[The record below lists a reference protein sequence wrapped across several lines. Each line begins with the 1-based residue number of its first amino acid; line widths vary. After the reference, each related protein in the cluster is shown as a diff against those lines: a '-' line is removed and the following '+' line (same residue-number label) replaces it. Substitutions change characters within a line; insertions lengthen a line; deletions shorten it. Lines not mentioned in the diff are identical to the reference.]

1 MKSLRSTLKYTAF
14 TLIWCAGIMLSYA
27 QIGINTE
34 TPNTSSAL
42 DIVSTDKGMLTP
54 RMNTGQREAISNPAN
69 GLVVYDTSTASFWYY
84 DNSEWIE
91 IRNSTQTLNPQDL
104 LGNIPESN
112 FSCLEEIG
120 QSSSSNIQSVA
131 IHNDRAF
138 VLPANTPVLNVG
150 SISDPF
156 NPSLGNGLLLAD
168 ALSGV
173 LNSQI
178 EVSTDLAFVM
188 LNNFVNGNSDDLLA
202 IVDISDPES
211 SVVINTVAIGNAGNV
226 NIALADN
233 FVFTIDSSE
242 FRIYDRSDPLNL
254 NILGTAIP
262 NGNNEPFGIVVSNNY
277 AYSIHKSATSGF
289 LEIFDVSDSTN
300 PNAISLLGIGNSPIG
315 MDVSGDFVYIVD
327 DESNDLRVIDV
338 STPSAPNEVGSLN
351 IGDVPTSLDVSGD
364 MAYVGGTSGL
374 NLIDISDPTTPIL
387 FNSVSSSQLNDVDVF
402 GSYAYTG
409 SNDGVKVF
417 QLSCIYSTAVDPLSG
432 ALIATNLDNYMDNLG
447 DHIATMDV
455 DLANFDITNANQL
468 NVSNAVVENNARL
481 GNISLGNESLVQ
493 SVSTQTNNGFTTT
506 PWVYTNAIE
515 AQGERNDEATLITIG
530 NDGVYGADDE
540 IHLVTNGNSRLMVD
554 ANGDVSTSGNLST
567 TDISASTANIT
578 TLNIDNVEVE
588 NNARLGDISLGNE
601 SLVQSVSTQT
611 NNGFTTTP
619 WVYTNAI
626 EAQGERNDEATLIT
640 IGNDGFFGADDE
652 IHLVTNGNSRLMV
665 DANGDVSATGNFSSS
680 DISAS
685 TASIT
690 TLNADDAIVE
700 NNARIGDINLGTQSF
715 VQRFSFQG
723 GKGFITV
730 PWVYAN
736 AIEAPG
742 ERGEASTMITIGNN
756 GFLGGDDQIN
766 LVANGFRQVE
776 VDSDGLGIARNPS
789 THRLEV
795 NGTASKSTAG
805 DWLANS
811 DARLKKNI
819 TALDSKTILEKLLTL
834 QGITYE
840 WNDNRTGYDRP
851 KGIQYGFTAQNIQ
864 AVFPVLVEEDAEGYL
879 QTAYGTYDAMYVEA
893 IRALVKRLE
902 ILEDENEQLKNQN
915 SAYESRLANI
925 EAVLE
930 SLATQAKE

>member
-1 MKSLRSTLKYTAF
+1 
-14 TLIWCAGIMLSYA
+14 MLSLLCCSVYIGYA
-27 QIGINTE
+27 QIGIGTNT
-34 TPNTSSAL
+34 PDNSAVL
-42 DIVSTDKGMLTP
+42 DMVSTEKGLLPPRLT
-54 RMNTGQREAISNPAN
+54 TAQREAIANPAS
-69 GLVVYDTSTASFWYY
+69 GLIVYDTMTASFWYR
-84 DNSEWIE
+84 DNAQWTE
-91 IRNSTQTLNPQDL
+91 IRHGTQTLNPQDL
-104 LGNIPESN
+104 LAHIPESN

-120 QSSSSNIQSVA
+120 QNAAFDVKSVA
-131 IHNDRAF
+131 IGGGRAF

-178 EVSTDLAFVM
+178 EVSTDYAFVM
-188 LNNFVNGNSDDLLA
+188 LNNIVNGGADDLLT
-202 IVDISDPES
+202 IVDVSDPENLT
-211 SVVINTVAIGNAGNV
+211 VVNTEAIGNTGNV
-226 NIALADN
+226 NIALTDN

-242 FRIYDRSDPLNL
+242 FKIYDRGNPLNL

-262 NGNNEPFGIVVSNNY
+262 NGNNEPFGIVVSNNH

-289 LEIFDVSDSTN
+289 LEIFDVSDPTN
-300 PNAISLLGIGNSPIG
+300 PNAISLFDIGNSPIG
-315 MDVSGDFVYIVD
+315 MDVSGNFVYIVD

-338 STPSAPNEVGSLN
+338 STPGAPNEVGSLN

-364 MAYVGGTSGL
+364 IVYVGGTNGL

-387 FNSVSSSQLNDVDVF
+387 VNSIASSQLNDIDVF

-409 SNDGVKVF
+409 SNNGFKVF

-447 DHIATMDV
+447 DHIATKDV
-455 DLANFDITNANQL
+455 DLANFNITNANQL
-468 NVSNAVVENNARL
+468 NTINAVVQNNARLGNISLGNESLSQSFSTRSGNGFTVTPWIYTNAIEAQDERNDETTQITIGNDGVFGTDDEIHLVTNGNSRLTVDADGNVSTSGNFSTTDISASTASISTLTTDNARL

-515 AQGERNDEATLITIG
+515 AQGERDDEATLITIG
-530 NDGVYGADDE
+530 NDGV
-540 IHLVTNGNSRLMVD
+540 
-554 ANGDVSTSGNLST
+554 
-567 TDISASTANIT
+567 
-578 TLNIDNVEVE
+578 
-588 NNARLGDISLGNE
+588 
-601 SLVQSVSTQT
+601 
-611 NNGFTTTP
+611 
-619 WVYTNAI
+619 
-626 EAQGERNDEATLIT
+626 
-640 IGNDGFFGADDE
+640 FGADDE

-665 DANGDVSATGNFSSS
+665 DTNGDVSTSGNFTTA

-690 TLNADDAIVE
+690 TLNVDNAAVE
-700 NNARIGDINLGTQSF
+700 NKARFGDIGLGDQSF
-715 VQRFSFQG
+715 VQSFSLQG

-756 GFLGGDDQIN
+756 GFLGGNDQIN
-766 LVANGFRQVE
+766 LIANGFRQVE

-819 TALDSKTILEKLLTL
+819 QQLNAKSTLEKLLAL

-851 KGIQYGFTAQNIQ
+851 EGIQYGFTAQNIQ
-864 AVFPVLVEEDAEGYL
+864 AVFPALVEEDAEGYL

-893 IRALVKRLE
+893 IRALLNRIEELE
-902 ILEDENEQLKNQN
+902 LENKKLQKLETEVADIKAMLSRNDLSSNE
-915 SAYESRLANI
+915 
-925 EAVLE
+925 
-930 SLATQAKE
+930 